1 VAILLA
7 LLSAVCYGTGDFS
20 AGLASRRYTAAPVTA
35 AVTALGAVLACL
47 AVLIGG
53 ARAPDAAELLWG
65 ALSGVGSAVGTFALY
80 HGLSVGR
87 MSVVATLSAIL
98 TAVIPALLGVALG
111 NRLGV
116 VAAAG
121 IVIAIPAIALVS
133 WQPAEHRETGQRSGV
148 RFGVIAGLGFA
159 LLLIALDRA
168 GTRAGAWPLVPGEGI
183 AVLLLLPV
191 ALRGV
196 AGHGHP
202 TRSAAGL
209 TALAGTLAGTGNLL
223 YLAATGHGQL
233 AVVAVLTALYPAMT
247 VILARTVLAEHW
259 TRRQIAGLISA
270 ALAVILVSA
279 R

>member
-1 VAILLA
+1 MAVLLA

-20 AGLASRRYTAAPVTA
+20 AGLASRRYTAGPVTA
-35 AVTALGAVLACL
+35 GVTALGTLLACL
-47 AVLIGG
+47 AVLIMG
-53 ARAPDAAELLWG
+53 ARAPNASELLWG
-65 ALSGVGSAVGTFALY
+65 ALSGLGSAVGTFALY

-98 TAVIPALLGVALG
+98 TAVIPALLGVILG

-116 VAAAG
+116 VAAGG

-133 WQPAEHRETGQRSGV
+133 WQSGEHRQAGQKSGAP
-148 RFGVIAGLGFA
+148 FGAIAGLGFA

-168 GTRAGAWPLVPGEGI
+168 GTRAGAWPLVPGEGV

-191 ALRGV
+191 AGRGI
-196 AGHGHP
+196 AGHGRP
-202 TRSAAGL
+202 SGSAVRL
-209 TALAGTLAGTGNLL
+209 TLLAGTLAGTGNLL

-247 VILARTVLAEHW
+247 VILARVVLAEHW
-259 TRRQIAGLISA
+259 SRRQVVGLVSA
-270 ALAVILVSA
+270 ALSVLLVSL

>member
-1 VAILLA
+1 MAILLA
-7 LLSAVCYGTGDFS
+7 LLSAACYGTGDFS

-35 AVTALGAVLACL
+35 AVTALGALLAGL
-47 AVLIGG
+47 AVLVVG
-53 ARAPDAAELLWG
+53 ARAPDGAELGWG
-65 ALSGVGSAVGTFALY
+65 ALSGLGSAGGTFALY

-98 TAVIPALLGVALG
+98 TAVIPALVGVGLGD
-111 NRLGV
+111 RLGAV
-116 VAAAG
+116 PAGG

-133 WQPAEHRETGQRSGV
+133 WAPEEHRQAGRQSGA

-191 ALRGV
+191 AVRGI
-196 AGHGHP
+196 ARRGRP
-202 TRSAAGL
+202 SRSAVGL
-209 TALAGTLAGTGNLL
+209 TGLAGSLAGTGNLL
-223 YLAATGHGQL
+223 YLAATGHGEL

-247 VILARTVLAEHW
+247 VILARARLAERW
-259 TRRQIAGLISA
+259 SRPQMIGLISA
-270 ALAVILVSA
+270 ALAVILVSV

>member
-1 VAILLA
+1 VAVLLA

-20 AGLASRRYTAAPVTA
+20 AGLASRRYLAAPVTA
-35 AVTALGAVLACL
+35 AVTTFGALLACL
-47 AVLIGG
+47 AVVALGSRG
-53 ARAPDAAELLWG
+53 PDGAELLWG
-65 ALSGVGSAVGTFALY
+65 ALSGVGSASGTFALY

-98 TAVIPALLGVALG
+98 TAVIPVGLGVILG

-133 WQPAEHRETGQRSGV
+133 WQSEEHRRAGLRSGAP
-148 RFGVIAGLGFA
+148 FGVAAGLGFA

-168 GTRAGAWPLVPGEGI
+168 GTRAGAWPLIPGEGL
-183 AVLLLLPV
+183 AVLLLLPAAV
-191 ALRGV
+191 RGV
-196 AGHGHP
+196 AGRGRP
-202 TRSAAGL
+202 SRSAIGL
-209 TALAGTLAGTGNLL
+209 TVLAGTLAGTGNIL

-233 AVVAVLTALYPAMT
+233 AIVAALTALYPAMT
-247 VILARTVLAEHW
+247 VMLARIMLAEHW
-259 TRRQIAGLISA
+259 SRRQVAGLISA
-270 ALAVILVSA
+270 AVAVVLVSI